1 MHFSLILLAI
11 GVACGMRL
19 VAFRPRLGWSTRW
32 RHTLGLFLGPPLLL
46 LITAGAVLGMGR
58 QGQMLG
64 LPAGEIGYICALG
77 FLALALGCLVWRAG
91 QAWHS
96 SRQLRHYP
104 VLEIEQTP
112 AYLLDST
119 VPFAA
124 QIGVWQPRLV
134 VSQGLFTQLTADQI
148 QAVIAHEQAHTHYRD
163 TFWFFWL
170 GWLRHLTAWLP
181 NTEALWQE
189 LLLLREVRADR
200 WAAQQVDP
208 LLVAEAL
215 LQMAQAPLI
224 GLEPTLEHSC
234 AAISAGTSLTRLEE
248 RIEALLS
255 EQTLPESASL
265 PWLWLLLSLIP
276 LFTMVLHQ

>member
-96 SRQLRHYP
+96 FRQLRHYP
-104 VLEIEQTP
+104 AIEIEQTP
-112 AYLLDST
+112 AYLLDSA

-224 GLEPTLEHSC
+224 GLEPALEHSC
-234 AAISAGTSLTRLEE
+234 AAISAGTSLSRLEE

-255 EQTLPESASL
+255 EETLPESASL

-276 LFTMVLHQ
+276 LLTMVLHR